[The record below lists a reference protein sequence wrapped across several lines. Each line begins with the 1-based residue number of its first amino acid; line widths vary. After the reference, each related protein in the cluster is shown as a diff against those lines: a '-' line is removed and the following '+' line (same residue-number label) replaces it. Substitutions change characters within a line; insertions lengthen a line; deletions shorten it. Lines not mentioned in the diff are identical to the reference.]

1 MRCLPEELKSPLL
14 PVQKIG
20 DTDDSGISDG
30 QDDLLLPACDLQFE
44 SQTLSDVSF
53 GGPAVMAK
61 LETLAGEADPSTVLH
76 RLCSSYDIIDLADSE
91 PVMFEA
97 GLKHI
102 LAAAVSAP
110 LSAEANFQKT
120 FDIITSTI
128 DGRAQYL
135 HLTLKHLLT
144 KEFRPTQIDLSG
156 VPPLWNVPAS
166 NGPTV
171 VC

>member
-1 MRCLPEELKSPLL
+1 
-14 PVQKIG
+14 
-20 DTDDSGISDG
+20 
-30 QDDLLLPACDLQFE
+30 
-44 SQTLSDVSF
+44 
-53 GGPAVMAK
+53 MAK